1 MIMIKK
7 RYTNNL
13 DFIIV
18 LFSLSLFFVFSCN
31 QNIEKNNY
39 NGNWVLKEPNYTE
52 KIILQDG
59 NYKKEYSSDDLR
71 INSSGKFYINRNE
84 NRLGVTISLIPDK
97 IISENDT
104 IFQECENLDIVEIND
119 SNLVIQKSTQWSRDA
134 KNRLIRVNETLIY
147 KKQ

>member
-1 MIMIKK
+1 MIKK

>member
-1 MIMIKK
+1 MIKK
-7 RYTNNL
+7 RYSINL
-13 DFIIV
+13 NFIIV
-18 LFSLSLFFVFSCN
+18 LFSLPLFFVFSCN
-31 QNIEKNNY
+31 QSIEKNNY

-71 INSSGKFYINRNE
+71 INSRGKFYLNRNE
-84 NRLGVTISLIPDK
+84 NRLGVTLSLIPDK

-119 SNLVIQKSTQWSRDA
+119 RNLIIQKSTQWIRDA
-134 KNRLIRVNETLIY
+134 KNRFIRVNETLIY